1 MMEKFIP
8 MLQSHGAERVSDID
22 GVLRKLSGA
31 GTRKV
36 RHISLLVRNKVGL
49 KNLYKLISA
58 SYLKHYNRN
67 PIIPRSLLERHREG
81 LLIGSAC
88 EAGEVV
94 RRRAARARRTRSSR
108 R

>member
-88 EAGEVV
+88 EAGEVFDAV
-94 RRRAARARRTRSSR
+94 LRGAPARS
-108 R
+108 